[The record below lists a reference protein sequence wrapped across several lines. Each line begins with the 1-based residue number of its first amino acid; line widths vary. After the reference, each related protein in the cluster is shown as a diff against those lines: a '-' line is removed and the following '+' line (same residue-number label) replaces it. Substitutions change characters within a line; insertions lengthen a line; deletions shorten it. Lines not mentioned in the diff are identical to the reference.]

1 VIPGRGKRLFV
12 LHNSR
17 TGCGSHVAL
26 YSLGAEGSF
35 LWGKV
40 AGA

>member
-1 VIPGRGKRLFV
+1 MIPGRGKRLPV
-12 LHNSR
+12 LHS
-17 TGCGSHVAL
+17 TCTDCGSHVAS